1 MMGAL
6 LMAEAVGAVALDQDT
21 YLWLEDVGG
30 EKPLAWVRE
39 RNAETAKE
47 LESSASFKKLEEQI
61 LEVLDSKDTIPLVT
75 LRGGYLYNYW
85 QDAKNPRGLWRRT
98 TMEEYRKPKPKW
110 ETVLD
115 VDALG
120 AAEKEKWVYKDVDCL
135 YPEPKRC
142 LVSLSR
148 GGADAVVIRE
158 FDMETKKF
166 VAGGFELPESKGN
179 LAWIDFD
186 TVYVRTD
193 FGPGSMT
200 TSGYPRIVKR
210 WKRGQPLSEAA
221 VVYEADEKDVGA
233 YGYRDL
239 APGYERDFVVRYMTI
254 FTKET
259 FLLGADGSKKKIEIP
274 DDADFSIHRE
284 WMIVNPRTPWEVG
297 GKTVPAGA
305 LVATRFDAFME
316 GKRDF
321 QMLFEP
327 TATRSLADT
336 KWTKSHL
343 ILNVLDDVKNRL
355 EVFTPPSSAG
365 SSEWKREPFAGAPAL
380 GTVSAWGLDPDLSD
394 EIFMQVTDYVTPTT
408 LSYGAIGKAPE
419 KVKATPAFFDAS
431 KIEVSQHFAT
441 SKDGTRVPY
450 FQVSKKGM
458 KLDGSN
464 PTVLTGYGGFEV
476 PQLPKY
482 SGTVGR
488 SWLSQG
494 GVYVVA
500 NIRGGGE
507 YGPAWHQAALKAN
520 RPKSFEDFAAV
531 ATDLVA
537 RKVTTAKKLGIVGGS
552 NGGLLVGNMFTRYPE
567 LFGAVVCQVPL
578 LDMKRYSHLLA
589 GASWMGEYGD
599 PDKPEEW
606 EFIKTFSPYHNV
618 EAGKSYPPILFT
630 TSTRDDRVHPGHAR
644 KMTAR
649 MRELGYDV
657 RYYENIEGGHAG
669 AADHKQAAHMWA
681 LTYTFLAQ
689 KLK

>member
-1 MMGAL
+1 
-6 LMAEAVGAVALDQDT
+6 MAEAGGVVALDQDA

-30 EKPLAWVRE
+30 DKQLAWVRE

-47 LESSASFKKLEEQI
+47 LESSSSFKKLEEQI

-75 LRGGYLYNYW
+75 RRGGLLYNYW

-98 TMEEYRKPKPKW
+98 TLEEFRKPKPTW

-120 AAEKEKWVYKDVDCL
+120 AAEKEKWVYKGVECL

-142 LVSLSR
+142 LISLSR

-158 FDMETKKF
+158 FDMEKKAF
-166 VAGGFELPESKGN
+166 VPEGFQIPEAKGN
-179 LAWIDFD
+179 LAWIDLD

-210 WKRGQPLSEAA
+210 WKRGQPLADA
-221 VVYEADEKDVGA
+221 TVVYEGEVSDVGA

-239 APGYERDFVVRYMTI
+239 APGFERDFIVRYITI

-259 FLLGADGSKKKIEIP
+259 FLLAADGSKKKIEVP
-274 DDADFSIHRE
+274 EDADFSIHRE
-284 WMIVNPRTPWEVG
+284 WMIVNPKKAWEVG
-297 GKTVPAGA
+297 GKTIPAGA

-327 TATRSLADT
+327 TPTRSLADT
-336 KWTKSHL
+336 SWTKGHL

-355 EVFTPPSSAG
+355 EDFTPPEGTTST
-365 SSEWKREPFAGAPAL
+365 EWKRAQFAGAPAL
-380 GTVSAWGLDPDLSD
+380 GTVSVWGVDSDQSD
-394 EIFMQVTDYVTPTT
+394 EIFMQVTDYLTPTT
-408 LSYGAIGKAPE
+408 LSYGTVGQVPE
-419 KVKATPAFFDAS
+419 KLKSTPAFFDAS
-431 KIEVSQHFAT
+431 KHEVSQHFAT

-537 RKVTTAKKLGIVGGS
+537 RKVTTAKRLGIVGGS
-552 NGGLLVGNMFTRYPE
+552 NGGLLVGNMVTRYPQ

-599 PDKPEEW
+599 PDKP
-606 EFIKTFSPYHNV
+606 
-618 EAGKSYPPILFT
+618 
-630 TSTRDDRVHPGHAR
+630 
-644 KMTAR
+644 
-649 MRELGYDV
+649 
-657 RYYENIEGGHAG
+657 
-669 AADHKQAAHMWA
+669 
-681 LTYTFLAQ
+681 
-689 KLK
+689 